1 MATDIPQD
9 EPSGISPVE
18 TVEKITTSELFLAV
32 KRDVYIDVPPA
43 HRERRLAIRYADWD
57 RLKANLERLAA
68 TLGHDFLSIVYSVL
82 FGFAG
87 SSGLSIMP
95 ILKTNDLSPWVA
107 PLYITSTIFALL
119 FGGVCVVLD
128 WKNRGEARGNIQYIV
143 KDMAKIDSM
152 FEQAGTVIKKS

>member
-9 EPSGISPVE
+9 GPSASLPVE

-32 KRDVYIDVPPA
+32 KRDVYIDVPPP

-57 RLKANLERLAA
+57 RLKANLQRLAA

-87 SSGLSIMP
+87 SSGLSIIP
-95 ILKTNDLSPWVA
+95 ILKTKDLPAWVA
-107 PLYITSTIFALL
+107 PSYIISTIAALL
-119 FGGVCVVLD
+119 LGGVCAVLD
-128 WKNRGEARGNIQYIV
+128 WNNRAEVRGNVQYIV
-143 KDMAKIDSM
+143 NEMGKIDSM
-152 FEQAGTVIKKS
+152 FAQLGTVTEKS